1 MKVGGGEGE
10 GRKFPSFLPHPLP
23 ALLLRPFFARSLTIF
38 PRSLL
43 LNRTETLATQA
54 TVIVLILTFLTC
66 QQYIAPAFKRPGD
79 TTGSTYRTLEHLNFA
94 VSFITDIVT
103 QISYARV
110 TCKSSF
116 YLWQRQAKVHSE
128 KKKRKNIPQV
138 TELSLLLTIIK
149 IDWTCFFIKSIRI
162 PQVITIGIMNIITFK
177 SW

>member
-23 ALLLRPFFARSLTIF
+23 ALLLRLFFARSLTLF

-66 QQYIAPAFKRPGD
+66 QQYIVPEFKRPVD

-94 VSFITDIVT
+94 VSFIIDIVT

-128 KKKRKNIPQV
+128 KKKKKKYPSGDRIVVIIDHHQNR
-138 TELSLLLTIIK
+138 LNLL
-149 IDWTCFFIKSIRI
+149 FY
-162 PQVITIGIMNIITFK
+162 
-177 SW
+177 